1 MRLFTANSLLLA
13 LAFSAAAP
21 AQEPWRKDSAGP
33 SHYRP
38 SAAHNVSS
46 DSPDATSGYAFPARE
61 PANSVRQA
69 AWNAEPSSEMGS
81 ESVSSPAKRVVP
93 DSGREPLKLAP
104 RSKSAG
110 AASATRARPLNPSQ
124 AIGTVGGSLAV
135 VLGVFLLFAWLLR
148 KHLPAASA
156 QLPKEA
162 VEMLGR
168 APLLGRQQ
176 LSLLR
181 VGNKLVLLA
190 VSPLGGAEA
199 ITEITDP
206 VEVDRLIGLCQS
218 SRSGSVA
225 TSFRQALNE
234 MSSERASGF
243 LGAEE
248 RPRRRA
254 AT

>member
-1 MRLFTANSLLLA
+1 M
-13 LAFSAAAP
+13 
-21 AQEPWRKDSAGP
+21 P

-38 SAAHNVSS
+38 SSANGGALETPSQVGEYVFPERRNVS
-46 DSPDATSGYAFPARE
+46 P
-61 PANSVRQA
+61 VRQA
-69 AWNAEPSSEMGS
+69 AFEAEVAGPPTTPSHTSVLNAS
-81 ESVSSPAKRVVP
+81 
-93 DSGREPLKLAP
+93 REPIKLAP
-104 RSKSAG
+104 RGSHASG
-110 AASATRARPLNPSQ
+110 ATASRPKPVGASQ

-135 VLGVFLLFAWLLR
+135 VLGIFFLFAWLMR
-148 KHLPAASA
+148 KHLPAGTKP
-156 QLPKEA
+156 LPKEA

-176 LSLLR
+176 LSLLK

-206 VEVDRLIGLCQS
+206 AEVDRLIGLCQS
-218 SRSGSVA
+218 ARPGSVA
-225 TSFRQALNE
+225 TSFRQALVDL
-234 MSSERASGF
+234 SGERANGF
-243 LGAEE
+243 LGSEE

>member
-1 MRLFTANSLLLA
+1 MRLLVAKSLLLT
-13 LAFSAAAP
+13 LTLSAAAP
-21 AQEPWRKDSAGP
+21 AQEGWRKDAAEP

-38 SAAHNVSS
+38 SAAHGTSS
-46 DSPDATSGYAFPARE
+46 ASPESASEYAFPARE
-61 PANSVRQA
+61 PANSIRQT
-69 AWNAEPSSEMGS
+69 AWIAEVSSEMAS
-81 ESVSSPAKRVVP
+81 ESVASPAKQVAP
-93 DSGREPLKLAP
+93 EPGRTPLKLAP
-104 RSKSAG
+104 RSKSSG
-110 AASATRARPLNPSQ
+110 AASATRAKPLNPSQ

-135 VLGVFLLFAWLLR
+135 VLGLFVLFAWLLR
-148 KHLPAASA
+148 KHLPASSA

-162 VEMLGR
+162 VEVLGR

-190 VSPLGGAEA
+190 VSPLGGAET
-199 ITEITDP
+199 ITEITEP
-206 VEVDRLIGLCQS
+206 AEVDRLIGLCQS
-218 SRSGSVA
+218 GRSGSVA
-225 TSFRQALNE
+225 TSFRQTLTE
-234 MSSERASGF
+234 MSGERASGF

>member
-1 MRLFTANSLLLA
+1 MRFNHFNSLVFALL
-13 LAFSAAAP
+13 LSAAAQAQPP
-21 AQEPWRKDSAGP
+21 AGRDDSAP

-38 SAAHNVSS
+38 SATQSLQGQSS
-46 DSPDATSGYAFPARE
+46 HSESTYVFPARQPE
-61 PANSVRQA
+61 NAVRQA
-69 AWNAEPSSEMGS
+69 TWNS
-81 ESVSSPAKRVVP
+81 ESDAVATPAERSPAQAAASDP
-93 DSGREPLKLAP
+93 GREPLRLAP
-104 RSKSAG
+104 RSKQAG
-110 AASATRARPLNPSQ
+110 GSTATRAKPLNSSQ
-124 AIGTVGGSLAV
+124 TLGTVGGSLAL
-135 VLGVFLLFAWLLR
+135 VLGIFLLFAWLLR
-148 KHLPAASA
+148 KHMPAGAA
-156 QLPKEA
+156 PLPKEA

-190 VSPLGGAEA
+190 VSPLGGTEA

-206 VEVDRLIGLCQS
+206 AEVDRLIGLCQGA
-218 SRSGSVA
+218 RSGSVT
-225 TSFRQALNE
+225 TSFRQAL
-234 MSSERASGF
+234 SDLGGERASGF